1 MHNILETT
9 STTEQINS
17 KLSDLLKAEGYDI
30 ARIQVNGKLRKTL
43 QIMIDRLDGQI
54 VTITDCE
61 KVSRLVSP
69 ILDVYNYISEAYN
82 LEVSSPGMDR
92 PLTKPDH
99 FIRFVGEK
107 VLVQTSHP
115 VGTALRVRHK
125 GVLEFASEK
134 GIIID
139 MYDDKNENFKL
150 ELNYDIIKSARL
162 VPSYE

>member
-9 STTEQINS
+9 STTEQMNS
-17 KLSDLLKAEGYDI
+17 KLSDFLKAEGYEI
-30 ARIQVNGKLRKTL
+30 IRILVNGNIRKTL

-54 VTITDCE
+54 VTVTDCE

-69 ILDVYNYISEAYN
+69 VLDVYNFISDAYN

-107 VLVQTSHP
+107 IMVQTSHP
-115 VGTALRVRHK
+115 VGKSPRIRHK

-134 GIIID
+134 GITVD
-139 MYDDKNENFKL
+139 TYDEKNENFKL
-150 ELNYDIIKSARL
+150 ELKYDTIKSARL
-162 VPSYE
+162 IPSYE